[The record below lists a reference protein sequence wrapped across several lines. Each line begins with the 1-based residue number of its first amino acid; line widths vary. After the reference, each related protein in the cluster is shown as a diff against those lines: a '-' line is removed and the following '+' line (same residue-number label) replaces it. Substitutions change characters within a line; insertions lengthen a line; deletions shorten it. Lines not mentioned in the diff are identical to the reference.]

1 MRMGSLREERDAGAS
16 AGKLRMRAAEL
27 EPAGMS
33 NSSGRAG
40 AGAPMLPTSSICLL
54 HQSIPREL
62 TAAGARREY

>member
-1 MRMGSLREERDAGAS
+1 MRMGSLRERDAGAS
-16 AGKLRMRAAEL
+16 AGKLRMSAAEL

-54 HQSIPREL
+54 RQSIPREL

>member
-1 MRMGSLREERDAGAS
+1 MS
-16 AGKLRMRAAEL
+16 AAEL

-54 HQSIPREL
+54 RQSMPREL